1 MKLQFVEIK
10 KRNGK
15 EKKTVLFTWSNL
27 TEKQVPCVAQ
37 NFIDGFL
44 FGMSQNGK
52 VLRYPSVMVMDG
64 RSAQS
69 WRWHDSDNGT
79 RWQFENGR
87 GQYITNW
94 DKRKK

>member
-1 MKLQFVEIK
+1 MKLQFVEIS

-15 EKKTVLFTWSNL
+15 EKRTVLFKWNDV
-27 TEKQVPCVAQ
+27 TESKVPCVCQ
-37 NFIDGFL
+37 NFMDGFL
-44 FGMSQNGK
+44 YAMSVSGRS
-52 VLRYPSVMVMDG
+52 VRYPSVMTMDG
-64 RSAQS
+64 WSAQT

-87 GQYITNW
+87 GQYITHW